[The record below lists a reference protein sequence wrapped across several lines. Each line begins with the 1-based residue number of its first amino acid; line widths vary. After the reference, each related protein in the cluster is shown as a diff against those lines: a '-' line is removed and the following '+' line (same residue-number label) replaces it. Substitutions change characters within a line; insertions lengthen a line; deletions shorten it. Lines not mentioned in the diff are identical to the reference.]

1 MTSFKLKKIAISI
14 LALSSLLASGAT
26 MAQCVATAGNASVGS
41 NVTVTATLH
50 TSDPNENGEGE
61 PMSMSSSDGSLS
73 NVIVASYEVP
83 YSFTFISKTNGV
95 SVNGTISGIDGDESC
110 ELNINT
116 KRFSDATKNT
126 LTNIING
133 LLLTSGGL
141 WTADGACT
149 AAIITAPIC
158 TLPLSL
164 AAGSTATVAAL
175 AGIVL
180 SFDPVDP
187 NYNQIFTAIPA
198 TYVPILNK
206 PGLTI
211 TQIKAFNALMMN
223 ETVIMGQLK
232 AMIVT
237 INRASTAEAAGD
249 TVWSARQLQA
259 LAGLNLD
266 LSASLAKEATLR
278 TDAAALFGAA
288 ANFTLTP
295 AQVLSFEQSIIG
307 IWSPAQL
314 AVFTS
319 FGIDAATIEK
329 ARKMNLVQ
337 NINTVANS
345 VQNAFAPVGLIDL
358 IKKGSAASAGVNV
371 TLDNEDIN
379 FNSEQILKLEI
390 TSTVEFDTKT
400 VDLSSLRFG
409 PNAAVQAKV
418 ASFGKADKNGLTEL
432 KLFFRAKDTGLT
444 CNSKSADLTGHLSN
458 GNIFS
463 GRISIHQ
470 ERCKK

>member
-1 MTSFKLKKIAISI
+1 
-14 LALSSLLASGAT
+14 
-26 MAQCVATAGNASVGS
+26 MAQCVTTAPNASVGS

-61 PMSMSSSDGSLS
+61 PMNMSSSDGSLN
-73 NVIVASYEVP
+73 NVSVASYEVP
-83 YSFTFISKTNGV
+83 YSFSFTSKTNGV
-95 SVNGTISGIDGDESC
+95 SVSGKISGIDGDETC

-126 LTNIING
+126 LTNIMNG

-141 WTADGACT
+141 WTADGVCT

-158 TLPLSL
+158 TLPLSF

-187 NYNQIFTAIPA
+187 NYKQIFIAVPA
-198 TYVPILNK
+198 TYAPISSK
-206 PGLTI
+206 PGLTSA
-211 TQIKAFNALMMN
+211 QIKSFNALMVN
-223 ETVIMGQLK
+223 ETVIIGQLQ

-237 INRASTAEAAGD
+237 INRASTAEAASD
-249 TVWSARQLQA
+249 AVWSARQLQA

-278 TDAAALFGAA
+278 TEAAALFGAA
-288 ANFTLTP
+288 ANFALTP
-295 AQVLSFEQSIIG
+295 AQVLSFEQSIVG
-307 IWSPAQL
+307 AWSPAQL
-314 AVFTS
+314 AVLNS
-319 FGIDAATIEK
+319 FGLDAATIEK

-337 NINTVANS
+337 NINTVASS
-345 VQNAFAPVGLIDL
+345 VQNAFAPAGLIDL
-358 IKKGSAASAGVNV
+358 INKGSAASAGINV
-371 TLDNEDIN
+371 SMDDDDIN
-379 FNSEQILKLEI
+379 YNSEQILKLEI
-390 TSTVEFDTKT
+390 KSTAEFDAKT
-400 VDLSSLRFG
+400 IDLSSLRFG

-432 KLFFRAKDTGLT
+432 KLSFRAKDTGLT
-444 CNSKSADLTGHLSN
+444 CNSKSADLTGRLSN
-458 GNIFS
+458 DNLFA